1 MTTAWFHC
9 FSGIAGDMAFGSL
22 IDAGA
27 DLDEVLTLVRRLP
40 FDGWRVRAE
49 PVLRGGI
56 AGTRIHVE
64 HRPDGAVRTASDI
77 ATLVRRAELPPRVE
91 QRVLTVF
98 RMLAE
103 AEGRLHRQPPETV
116 HFHEVGGVDAIVDV
130 VGTVAALEV
139 LGVDRVTTSP
149 VAVGLGMVRAA
160 HGIIPNPAPA
170 VVGLLRG
177 LPTRG
182 VDVPLELTT
191 PTGAAIIAG
200 LAEGHG
206 PMPPMTIT
214 AAGFGAGTNELP
226 NRPNLTQVVLG
237 EPTVTEPAGQP
248 VLLLEAN
255 LDDATGEVLAHTIT
269 ALLAA
274 GAHDAWIT
282 PIVMKKG
289 RPAHTVSALCDPVL
303 GEQITAVLIA
313 ETGTFGV
320 RGSRLERWPVAR
332 SMDEVRIDG
341 QPVRVKVS
349 PGRVKAE
356 FDDAARVARSS
367 GASVRDVIRRAES
380 AWTSEEPARPI
391 DEVIQEPDRPF
402 DHHHHHGDDHEHG
415 HDRSHEHDHDHGG
428 GHGHHH

>member
-1 MTTAWFHC
+1 MTIAWFHC

-22 IDAGA
+22 VDAGA
-27 DLDEVLTLVRRLP
+27 DLDEVRGLLDRLP
-40 FDGWRVRAE
+40 LTDWRVEAE
-49 PVLRGGI
+49 PVLRSGI
-56 AGTRIHVE
+56 AGTRIRVE
-64 HRPDGAVRTASDI
+64 HRPDGAVRTAADI
-77 ATLVRRAELPPRVE
+77 AALVSEAVLPERVE
-91 QRVLTVF
+91 RRVHRVF
-98 RMLAE
+98 RALAE
-103 AEGRLHRQPPETV
+103 AEGRLHRQPPEQV
-116 HFHEVGGVDAIVDV
+116 HFHEVGGVDAIIDV

-139 LGVDRVTTSP
+139 LGVDRITTSP

-170 VVGLLRG
+170 VVDLLAG

-206 PMPPMTIT
+206 PMPPMTVT
-214 AAGFGAGTNELP
+214 VSGFGAGTNEIP

-237 EPTVTEPAGQP
+237 EPTATEPDGQP

-255 LDDATGEVLAHTIT
+255 LDDVTGEVLAHTIT

-289 RPAHTVSALCDPVL
+289 RPAHTVSLLCDPILGTQLARVL
-303 GEQITAVLIA
+303 TA
-313 ETGTFGV
+313 ETGSFGI
-320 RGSRLERWPVAR
+320 RGTRLERWPVERRFDTVDVADR
-332 SMDEVRIDG
+332 
-341 QPVRVKVS
+341 PVRVKVS

-356 FDDAARVARSS
+356 FDDAAAVAAATGSPVREVIDSAEAAWRSE
-367 GASVRDVIRRAES
+367 G
-380 AWTSEEPARPI
+380 PAVPI

-402 DHHHHHGDDHEHG
+402 DHHHHHGDG
-415 HDRSHEHDHDHGG
+415 HDHDHGHDHGQHHG
-428 GHGHHH
+428 GPTRPPG